1 MLVEYYD
8 SNSNSVDVG
17 MKKIEEADMD
27 GQLQQGILSRV
38 RWMSAYMNPAL
49 RRIADKVLKSP
60 EEVKSITIKDLATQC
75 NVSDSTVTR
84 FVRELDVANFQQFKI
99 LVAEELSKSQSS
111 DVAEASDQHVYE
123 DINEGDEP
131 ASVVSKISARYALTV
146 QDTQRSLNVE
156 QVEAAV
162 AAIEQSEMI
171 AFFGIGSSI
180 ICVENALMR
189 FMRVGKRCQF
199 FRDVGVRQIS
209 TAALGPGT
217 LAIGISNSGRTI
229 STVDALKAAREQ
241 GASTLCITSFPDSP
255 IVKHSDIKLF
265 TPTVTGATGAADY
278 HESMVS
284 KIAQLQVIDVLYSVY
299 AVRNFG
305 KAIEGLEKTGDVTSL
320 TRY

>member
-1 MLVEYYD
+1 
-8 SNSNSVDVG
+8 
-17 MKKIEEADMD
+17 MD
-27 GQLQQGILSRV
+27 GQIQQGILSRV
-38 RWMSAYMNPAL
+38 RWMSSYMNPAL
-49 RRIADKVLKSP
+49 RRIAEQVLKSP
-60 EEVKSITIKDLATQC
+60 EEVKSITIRDLATQC
-75 NVSDSTVTR
+75 SVSDSTVTR
-84 FVRELDVANFQQFKI
+84 FVRELDVPNFQQFKI
-99 LVAEELSKSQSS
+99 LVAEELSKSRPK
-111 DVAEASDQHVYE
+111 EPNETGDQHVYE
-123 DINEGDEP
+123 DIAEGDDSS
-131 ASVVSKISARYALTV
+131 SVLSKVSARYALTV
-146 QDTQRSLNVE
+146 QDTQRSLNIE
-156 QVEAAV
+156 QIEAAV
-162 AAIEQSEMI
+162 SAIERSDML

-189 FMRVGKRCQF
+189 FMRVGKQCQF

-209 TAALGPGT
+209 TATLGPGT

-241 GASTLCITSFPDSP
+241 GASTLCVTSFPDSP
-255 IVKHSDIKLF
+255 IVRYSDIKLF

-305 KAIEGLEKTGDVTSL
+305 KAIEGLEKTGDVTAL